1 MDIRENISATLKREK
16 EKRGLTFMEF
26 ATELGIPRTTLQD
39 I

>member
-26 ATELGIPRTTLQD
+26 ATDLWKFHLSIPT
-39 I
+39 